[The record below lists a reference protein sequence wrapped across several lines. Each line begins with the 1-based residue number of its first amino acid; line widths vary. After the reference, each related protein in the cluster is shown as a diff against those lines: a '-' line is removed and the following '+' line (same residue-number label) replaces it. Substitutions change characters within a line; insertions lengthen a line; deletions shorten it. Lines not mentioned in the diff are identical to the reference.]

1 MELSGSDLP
10 SMKTLGV
17 MWEANEDV
25 FTFSSKLSVV
35 EKKPTKR
42 SVLKK
47 IASLFDPL
55 GFLSPFT
62 IRAKMCMQD
71 IWITGIEW
79 DEFLPDQLA
88 REIGT
93 WFSEL
98 KELQNVKISRG
109 LHQREK
115 VVKSVLHTFGDA
127 SQKEYGAV
135 VYMRSEYEDQT
146 VSVNFVA
153 ARTRVA
159 PLQSISILRLE
170 LLGAIVGTR
179 LTQAVNR
186 AV

>member
-17 MWEANEDV
+17 MWEANENV

-35 EKKPTKR
+35 EEKPTKR

-55 GFLSPFT
+55 GFSSPFT
-62 IRAKMCMQD
+62 IREKMCMQD

-88 REIGT
+88 REIGA

-115 VVKSVLHTFGDA
+115 VVKS
-127 SQKEYGAV
+127 
-135 VYMRSEYEDQT
+135 
-146 VSVNFVA
+146 
-153 ARTRVA
+153 
-159 PLQSISILRLE
+159 
-170 LLGAIVGTR
+170 
-179 LTQAVNR
+179 
-186 AV
+186 